1 MPSPAAGARDE
12 ADIPEAEDTAA
23 ALRADLAKT
32 PDAHGRAMWSQHTEA
47 HGIAASLK
55 QGDVS
60 LIPRAS
66 GRRRHRVEARARG
79 DESAEVLAT
88 FLAVA
93 SSKSALLSRSA
104 WGGGWAEK
112 VRWSPARKMMC
123 RLLAR
128 MTSQLC
134 AM

>member
-1 MPSPAAGARDE
+1 LGWIKGCASGDNLKFEQLGAKLNQAFGAVDCRWV
-12 ADIPEAEDTAA
+12 
-23 ALRADLAKT
+23 L
-32 PDAHGRAMWSQHTEA
+32 
-47 HGIAASLK
+47 
-55 QGDVS
+55 GDVS
-60 LIPRAS
+60 RILRAS
-66 GRRRHRVEARARG
+66 GRRGHRVEARARG

-93 SSKSALLSRSA
+93 SSEGALLARSA

-128 MTSQLC
+128 MTSQRRSGAGAEL
-134 AM
+134 AGHE